1 MAGTLHIET
10 LRGYLSNAPLMR
22 VIRQKQEINDM
33 AKRLCAAIDA
43 MREAGVDESA
53 VKEVQDKADEYR
65 KISRGYGEM
74 IESVWDIPW
83 QTEALIAKYIDCC
96 DNDIDKLPE
105 YVKL

>member
-10 LRGYLSNAPLMR
+10 LRGYLSNAPLMQ
-22 VIRQKQEINDM
+22 VIRQKQEIKDM
-33 AKRLCAAIDA
+33 EKRLYAAMDA

-53 VKEVQDKADEYR
+53 VQEVQDKADEYR

-74 IESVWDIPW
+74 LESVWDIPW
-83 QTEALIAKYIDCC
+83 QTESLITKYLDCC
-96 DNDIDKLPE
+96 DVDDLPE